1 MENTQNTVTSTLNTL
16 LQFVELAQKRGAY
29 SLQESSVL
37 YNVILELNKL
47 PKLQQILK
55 EEVEETKET
64 KETKVEEM

>member
-64 KETKVEEM
+64 KETKVEKM

>member
-1 MENTQNTVTSTLNTL
+1 MENTQNTVTSTLKTL

>member
-64 KETKVEEM
+64 KVEEM